1 MIPDEIRAKL
11 QDIVNGTRF
20 TGATDHFATIR
31 NLLVEGFGTGATIKA
46 EFESRA
52 IIKEKQVG
60 FIKSYAGKEGFWLE
74 SMPPGFQ
81 YLTEGGE
88 SKIYLSED
96 GRHVIK
102 VNDAGYFQTQH
113 IHYWDLPRSMANFLS
128 LSGNFLYKVIRHR

>member
-1 MIPDEIRAKL
+1 MISDEIRQKL
-11 QDIVNGTRF
+11 QNIVRGERQE
-20 TGATDHFATIR
+20 GPTDACTAVR
-31 NLLVEGFGTGATIKA
+31 NLLCESFGASPTVKS
-46 EFESRA
+46 EFESKA